1 VPIIARFF
9 RDSSGASAA
18 EYALLLAI
26 FGAGLGFAVYQI
38 GIEQS
43 AAIVRTADNIL
54 AVTSGSLS
62 GSPVAVAGQG
72 DGGQPA
78 KAAARGNSAQGN
90 GGGNPSGNGK
100 GGKAKGGK
108 ASHSRNSDRARNGG

>member
-1 VPIIARFF
+1 MPIITRFF
-9 RDSSGASAA
+9 RDCSGASAA

-38 GIEQS
+38 GIEQT

-54 AVTSGSLS
+54 ASTSGSLG
-62 GSPVAVAGQG
+62 GSPIAAVGE
-72 DGGQPA
+72 GGEAA
-78 KAAARGNSAQGN
+78 KAAARGNGAHGS

-108 ASHSRNSDRARNGG
+108 ASHSRNSDRGRNGG